1 MRSAEDPI
9 MSTGRRATIVVDY
22 NLGEI
27 RVYLMEPTQA
37 AQDQADPVA
46 AFRPTERLETVVK
59 GLVLQGSG
67 IRHTVQ

>member
-27 RVYLMEPTQA
+27 RDSP
-37 AQDQADPVA
+37 
-46 AFRPTERLETVVK
+46 
-59 GLVLQGSG
+59 
-67 IRHTVQ
+67 